1 MDTAVRSI
9 PAGTLAWLEAEL
21 EQWQAEGRVSAATAE
36 GIRARYTARR
46 RFSLARLGL
55 GLGGAFLSVGI
66 VWLVAA
72 NLEQLSPG
80 LRFGGIVLVW
90 LAAVLGA
97 EALATR
103 GSGPAVTLL
112 RLVGAAAFGGV
123 VFQAAQSLQV
133 PAYAPH
139 LLGIWAA
146 GALLQ
151 AYAVRAVAP
160 LLVGLGAGTGWAVWE
175 VGERAGTPNAVALAL
190 LALGLLAASVAVVH
204 GRVGLPRFAGP
215 WRTVGAVL
223 TLSGLFVAALPTG
236 SQDTGRLWVVLAA
249 GAAVAAV
256 VAAGLARDVLGR
268 LEVAAAAAALLL
280 GWLVVLWQPPG
291 AATTGALTT
300 GALTGEALLRVGAV
314 VGVYLLAALWTAAL
328 GVLRDEPRTT
338 ALATAALVLFTV
350 VQSFAVFAPVLS
362 GATLFLAL
370 GAVLALSGW
379 VADRGRRGLVTTVRE
394 VAA

>member
-1 MDTAVRSI
+1 MDTAVRSV
-9 PAGTLAWLEAEL
+9 PAGTLSWLEGEL
-21 EQWQAEGRVSAATAE
+21 EAWQAEGRLDAATAQ

-55 GLGGAFLSVGI
+55 GLGGAFLSVG
-66 VWLVAA
+66 VLWLVAS
-72 NLEQLSPG
+72 NLDRLAPE
-80 LRFGGIVLVW
+80 LRFGGIAVLW
-90 LAAVLGA
+90 LAAVVGA
-97 EALATR
+97 EALSAR
-103 GSGPAVTLL
+103 RAGPAVTAL
-112 RLVGAAAFGGV
+112 RLGGATAFGGV

-139 LLGIWAA
+139 LLGTWAA

-160 LLVGLGAGTGWAVWE
+160 LLVGLATGTGWAVWE
-175 VGERAGTPNAVALAL
+175 LGERSGSVTVVALAL
-190 LALGLLAASVAVVH
+190 VALGLLGTSMAVVH
-204 GRVGLPRFAGP
+204 GRLGPPRFAPP
-215 WRTVGAVL
+215 WRTTGAVL
-223 TLSGLFVAALPTG
+223 TLGGLFAAALPTG
-236 SQDTGRLWVVLAA
+236 EAAPGRQWAVLAA

-256 VAAGLARDVLGR
+256 GAGVVARDLLGR

-280 GWLVVLWQPPG
+280 GWLVLLWQPPG
-291 AATTGALTT
+291 AVPVGGSTGALS
-300 GALTGEALLRVGAV
+300 GEALLRVAV
-314 VGVYLLAALWTAAL
+314 VVAVYLLAALWTAAL

-338 ALATAALVLFTV
+338 GLATVALVLFTV

-370 GAVLALSGW
+370 GAVLAVSGW
-379 VADRGRRGLVTTVRE
+379 LADRGRRGLVTTVRE

>member
-1 MDTAVRSI
+1 MDTRARSI
-9 PAGTLAWLEAEL
+9 PPGTLSWLEGEL
-21 EQWQAEGRVSAATAE
+21 AAWQAEGRLDAATAE
-36 GIRARYTARR
+36 GIRARYTAGR

-55 GLGGAFLSVGI
+55 GLGGAFLSVGLL
-66 VWLVAA
+66 WLVAS
-72 NLEQLSPG
+72 NLDELSPG
-80 LRFGGIVLVW
+80 VRFGGVVVVW

-97 EALATR
+97 EGLAART
-103 GSGPAVTLL
+103 SGPAVAAL
-112 RLVGAAAFGGV
+112 RLLGAAAFGGV

-139 LLGIWAA
+139 LLGTWAA

-160 LLVGLGAGTGWAVWE
+160 LLVGLAMGTGWAAWE
-175 VGERAGTPNAVALAL
+175 VGERSGTSTAVALAL
-190 LALGLLAASVAVVH
+190 VALGLLGASVGVLH
-204 GRVGLPRFAGP
+204 GRVGPPRFAPP
-215 WRTVGAVL
+215 WRTAGAVL
-223 TLSGLFVAALPTG
+223 TLTGLFVAALPTG
-236 SQDTGRLWVVLAA
+236 DATPGRQWALLAA
-249 GAAVAAV
+249 AAAVAAV
-256 VAAGLARDVLGR
+256 VALMAARDPLGR

-291 AATTGALTT
+291 AVPRGGPVDAPS
-300 GALTGEALLRVGAV
+300 GEALLRVGV
-314 VGVYLLAALWTAAL
+314 VVAVYLLAALWTAAL

-338 ALATAALVLFTV
+338 ALATVALVLFTV

-362 GATLFLAL
+362 GATLFLVL

>member
-1 MDTAVRSI
+1 MDTAVRSV
-9 PAGTLAWLEAEL
+9 PAGTLAWLEGEL
-21 EQWQAEGRVSAATAE
+21 EAWQAEGRLDAAAAQ

-55 GLGGAFLSVGI
+55 GLGGAFLSVG
-66 VWLVAA
+66 VLWLVAS
-72 NLEQLSPG
+72 NLDQLSPG
-80 LRFGGIVLVW
+80 VRFGGVVLLW
-90 LAAVLGA
+90 LAAVAGA
-97 EALATR
+97 EVLASR
-103 GSGPAVTLL
+103 SGGPAVTAL
-112 RLVGAAAFGGV
+112 RLLGAMAFGGV

-139 LLGIWAA
+139 LLGTWAA

-160 LLVGLGAGTGWAVWE
+160 LLVGLAAGTGWAVWE
-175 VGERAGTPNAVALAL
+175 VGERSGSATAVALAL
-190 LALGLLAASVAVVH
+190 VALGLVGASVGVVS
-204 GRVGLPRFAGP
+204 GRVGPPRFAPP
-215 WRTVGAVL
+215 WRTAGAVL
-223 TLSGLFVAALPTG
+223 TLAGLFVAALPTG
-236 SQDTGRLWVVLAA
+236 EQSTGRQWALLAA
-249 GAAVAAV
+249 GAVAAAV
-256 VAAGLARDVLGR
+256 VAVVVARDLLAR

-280 GWLVVLWQPPG
+280 GWLLVLWQPPG
-291 AATTGALTT
+291 AVPPG
-300 GALTGEALLRVGAV
+300 GPSVALTGEALARVAV
-314 VGVYLLAALWTAAL
+314 VVAVYLLAALWTAAL

-338 ALATAALVLFTV
+338 GLATAALVLFTV

-379 VADRGRRGLVTTVRE
+379 IADRGRRGLVSTVRE

>member
-1 MDTAVRSI
+1 MDGRARSV
-9 PAGTLAWLEAEL
+9 PPGTLSWLEGEL
-21 EQWQAEGRVSAATAE
+21 AAWQAEGRLDAATAE
-36 GIRARYTARR
+36 GIRARYTAGR

-55 GLGGAFLSVGI
+55 GLGGAFLSVGLL
-66 VWLVAA
+66 WLVAS
-72 NLEQLSPG
+72 NLDELSPG
-80 LRFGGIVLVW
+80 LRFGAVVVLW

-97 EALATR
+97 EALAART
-103 GSGPAVTLL
+103 SGPAVAAL

-139 LLGIWAA
+139 LVGTWAA

-160 LLVGLGAGTGWAVWE
+160 LLVGLAAGSGWAAWE
-175 VGERAGTPNAVALAL
+175 VGERSGTSTAVALAL
-190 LALGLLAASVAVVH
+190 VALGLLGASVGVVH
-204 GRVGLPRFAGP
+204 GRVGPPRFGPP
-215 WRTVGAVL
+215 WRTAGAVL
-223 TLSGLFVAALPTG
+223 TLAGLFVAALPTG
-236 SQDTGRLWVVLAA
+236 DATPGRSWALLAA
-249 GAAVAAV
+249 AAAVAAV
-256 VAAGLARDVLGR
+256 VALVAARDRLGR
-268 LEVAAAAAALLL
+268 LEVAAAGAALLL
-280 GWLVVLWQPPG
+280 GWLVVRWQPPDAVPRGGPVG
-291 AATTGALTT
+291 APS
-300 GALTGEALLRVGAV
+300 GEALLRVGV
-314 VGVYLLAALWTAAL
+314 VVAVYLLAALWTAAL

-338 ALATAALVLFTV
+338 ALATVALVLFTV

>member
-1 MDTAVRSI
+1 MDTTVRSV
-9 PAGTLAWLEAEL
+9 PAGTLSWLEGEL
-21 EQWQAEGRVSAATAE
+21 AAWQAEGRVDAATAQ

-55 GLGGAFLSVGI
+55 GLGGAFLSVG
-66 VWLVAA
+66 VLWLVAS
-72 NLEQLSPG
+72 NLDQLSPG
-80 LRFGGIVLVW
+80 VRFGGVVVLW

-97 EALATR
+97 EALAAR
-103 GSGPAVTLL
+103 SGGPAVAAL
-112 RLVGAAAFGGV
+112 RLLGAVAFGGV

-139 LLGIWAA
+139 LLGTWAA

-160 LLVGLGAGTGWAVWE
+160 LLVGLAAGTGWAVWE
-175 VGERAGTPNAVALAL
+175 VGERSGSPTAVALAL
-190 LALGLLAASVAVVH
+190 VALGLLGASVAVVSSC
-204 GRVGLPRFAGP
+204 VGPPRFAPP

-223 TLSGLFVAALPTG
+223 TLAGLFVAALPTG
-236 SQDTGRLWVVLAA
+236 DVGTGRSWALLAA
-249 GAAVAAV
+249 GAAAAAV
-256 VAAGLARDVLGR
+256 VALVVARDLLSR
-268 LEVAAAAAALLL
+268 LEVAAAAAAVLA

-291 AATTGALTT
+291 AVAPGASTG
-300 GALTGEALLRVGAV
+300 GLTGEALLRVGVVVAV
-314 VGVYLLAALWTAAL
+314 YVLAALWTAAL

-338 ALATAALVLFTV
+338 GLATAALVLFTV

-370 GAVLALSGW
+370 GAVLAGSGW